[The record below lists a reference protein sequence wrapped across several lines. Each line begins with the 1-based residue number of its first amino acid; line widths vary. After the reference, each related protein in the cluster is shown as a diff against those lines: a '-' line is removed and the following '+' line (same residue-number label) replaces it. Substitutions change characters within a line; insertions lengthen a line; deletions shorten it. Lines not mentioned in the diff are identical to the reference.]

1 MDKKSTTLLNVTPT
15 EAEKQLYQYAGF
27 YIVEKDRA
35 GTDAEYLKY
44 AVCHTNDSLRES
56 FPKMFTIPSNAID
69 YDNTIIFDCLN
80 KEMRL
85 SCYADAHVLKL
96 ILERAKELGWSSV

>member
-44 AVCHTNDSLRES
+44 AVCHSNQLRVEEGET
-56 FPKMFTIPSNAID
+56 F
-69 YDNTIIFDCLN
+69 
-80 KEMRL
+80 MRPP
-85 SCYADAHVLKL
+85 HFH
-96 ILERAKELGWSSV
+96 ILMKAVRKRTKKELAMLQEG

>member
-35 GTDAEYLKY
+35 GTDAEYL
-44 AVCHTNDSLRES
+44 
-56 FPKMFTIPSNAID
+56 
-69 YDNTIIFDCLN
+69 
-80 KEMRL
+80 
-85 SCYADAHVLKL
+85 
-96 ILERAKELGWSSV
+96 